1 MLLALLLLAEAA
13 TPDAAAR
20 IIGGALSDNL
30 AYQRLADLTETVGP
44 RLSGS
49 AGAEAAVRWG
59 LARFKEDGLA
69 AHLEKVMVPHWVR
82 GEERGEILASDR
94 MAGHPLSLTALG
106 GSVGT
111 PEGGVTAEVIEAQTL
126 AGIAALGE
134 KARGKLIFLNHSM
147 TTSKGYGEF
156 VELRVFGPAAA
167 ARAGARGVLLRSLAS
182 ASLRTPHTGV
192 TIYDPGAPAAPGAA
206 ISVEDAEL
214 IHRLLARG
222 PVRAR
227 LVLGCRTLPDVESA
241 NVVGEVRG
249 REKPGEVV
257 LLGAHLDSWDL
268 ATGAI
273 DDGAGVAI
281 VMEAGRLIAH
291 LPQAPRRTVRV
302 VLYMNEENGSRGSKG
317 YAEAHKGELDSHVA
331 AMEADSGAGRPLAL
345 SVRAGEGGARAMK
358 DWLAPLETLGIGE
371 ATEGGEGG
379 ADIAPLG
386 EARVPFAS
394 VQQDTT
400 HYFDYHHS
408 AADTLDK
415 VQPQALASNAAVF
428 AWVAYALAEMPAPLP
443 RPPPAAPRNR
453 TAPPEAPSAATGS
466 APGGASPPTTG
477 GKPH

>member
-1 MLLALLLLAEAA
+1 MLLALLLLAPVASS
-13 TPDAAAR
+13 DAAAR

-30 AYQRLADLTETVGP
+30 AYERLADLTETVGP

-111 PEGGVTAEVIEAQTL
+111 PAGGITAEVIEARTL
-126 AGIAALGE
+126 PEIAALGE
-134 KARGKLIFLNHSM
+134 KARGKLIFLNHTM

-156 VELRVFGPAAA
+156 VDLRVFGPAAA
-167 ARAGARGVLLRSLAS
+167 AKAGAAGVLLRSLAT

-192 TIYDPGAPAAPGAA
+192 TIYEPGAPTSPGVAV
-206 ISVEDAEL
+206 SVEDAEL
-214 IHRLLARG
+214 LHRLLARG
-222 PVRAR
+222 PVRVR
-227 LVLGCRTLPDVESA
+227 LALGCRTLPDVESA

-257 LLGAHLDSWDL
+257 LLAAHLDSWDL

-281 VMEAGRLIAH
+281 VMEAGRLIAR

-302 VLYMNEENGSRGSKG
+302 VLYMNEENGSRGGKG
-317 YAEAHKGELDSHVA
+317 YVEAHQGELNGHVA

-358 DWLAPLETLGIGE
+358 EWLAPLETLGIGE
-371 ATEGGEGG
+371 AAEGGDGG
-379 ADIAPLG
+379 SDIGPLG
-386 EARVPFAS
+386 AARVPFIS
-394 VQQDTT
+394 VQQDAT

-408 AADTLDK
+408 AADTFDK
-415 VQPQALASNAAVF
+415 VEPQALASNAAVF
-428 AWVAYALAEMPAPLP
+428 AWVAYALAEMPTPLLRPPPAPPHSRIAPPPDLP
-443 RPPPAAPRNR
+443 ARPPPPAAP
-453 TAPPEAPSAATGS
+453 
-466 APGGASPPTTG
+466 
-477 GKPH
+477 